1 MTQLVLQV
9 FIRWIVIY
17 LVGIALS
24 TFSTTEASKSI
35 KNSSSKYYFLFL
47 FSIVFR
53 HLYKVDETHLHVTIN
68 DNLIWHL
75 SSKYGCEVRVLSTN
89 SSNMTNTTLQN
100 WCQKKQIYK
109 VEKEIFQESVFHR
122 PVNLFTVN
130 CLIIIVRL

>member
-1 MTQLVLQV
+1 M
-9 FIRWIVIY
+9 IY

-53 HLYKVDETHLHVTIN
+53 HLYKVDETHLYVTIN

-100 WCQKKQIYK
+100 WCQKKKTDLQGRKGNIPGK
-109 VEKEIFQESVFHR
+109 CIPSACESVYGELPHNHR
-122 PVNLFTVN
+122 ET
-130 CLIIIVRL
+130 VRLP